1 MSSPLISIII
11 PVYNAEKYLCLCLD
25 SVLTQTYTNWEC
37 LLVDDGSKDSSGI
50 ICDEYAKTDSRF
62 KVYHKENGGVSSARN
77 LGLKEAK
84 GEYIIFLDSDDRMK
98 PTLLQTCISKI
109 QDADLL
115 IFSFERF
122 GCRTDKMILS
132 EVQLQCANECHDY
145 LYELKEDCS
154 TSEFFCF
161 PWNKLYKR
169 DLLVDNRIQFPTDI
183 SLREDEI
190 FSYRYLPHVHSL
202 VAISDILIEYND
214 EPSGLSA
221 KPLVPSKSLA
231 LAAHLIHQT
240 SCVNSV
246 RSKNILFFRAMVYM
260 EDALI
265 NTTGISGKIKIAKSM
280 IAYYNERTYP
290 TDSNICV
297 GKCRHMLETTLSRNS
312 TVRVLLLASLTKL
325 SRLYRIHIKKDANLK
340 RWGTNV

>member
-11 PVYNAEKYLCLCLD
+11 PVYKAEKNLRITLE
-25 SVLTQTYTNWEC
+25 SVRQQIFSAWEC
-37 LLVDDGSKDSSGI
+37 LLIDDGSPDSSGA
-50 ICDEYAKTDSRF
+50 ICDEYAAKDSRF
-62 KVYHKENGGVSSARN
+62 RTIHKENGGVGSARN

-145 LYELKEDCS
+145 LYELKENCS

-169 DLLVDNRIQFPTDI
+169 DLLVDNRD
-183 SLREDEI
+183 R
-190 FSYRYLPHVHSL
+190 
-202 VAISDILIEYND
+202 
-214 EPSGLSA
+214 
-221 KPLVPSKSLA
+221 KSTRL
-231 LAAHLIHQT
+231 
-240 SCVNSV
+240 NS
-246 RSKNILFFRAMVYM
+246 S
-260 EDALI
+260 
-265 NTTGISGKIKIAKSM
+265 
-280 IAYYNERTYP
+280 
-290 TDSNICV
+290 
-297 GKCRHMLETTLSRNS
+297 H
-312 TVRVLLLASLTKL
+312 
-325 SRLYRIHIKKDANLK
+325 
-340 RWGTNV
+340 